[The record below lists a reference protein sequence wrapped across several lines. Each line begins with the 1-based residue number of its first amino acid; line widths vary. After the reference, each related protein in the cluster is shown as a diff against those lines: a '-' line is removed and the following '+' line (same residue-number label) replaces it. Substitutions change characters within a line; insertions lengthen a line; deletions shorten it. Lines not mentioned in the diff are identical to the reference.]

1 MSTTQPVTSSAA
13 PNGTTTNLSNSGA
26 ILGKDD
32 FLKLLVAQMKNQD
45 PMSPQDNTQS
55 IAQMAQFSSLEQMTN
70 LVHSF
75 DQLGQSMAVE
85 RGVSFIGKI
94 VTYVAAD
101 GSTQQGVVQSVD
113 LSGDAPTLTIDG
125 ASGIDIA
132 AVTQVS

>member
-13 PNGTTTNLSNSGA
+13 PNATTTNQSNSGA

-45 PMSPQDNTQS
+45 PMQPTDNTQS

-85 RGVSFIGKI
+85 RGVSFIGKN
-94 VTYVAAD
+94 VTYVAAN

-113 LSGDAPTLTIDG
+113 LSGDEPTLTIDG
-125 ASGIDIA
+125 ATGIDIA

>member
-1 MSTTQPVTSSAA
+1 MSTTQPVTSPTAT
-13 PNGTTTNLSNSGA
+13 NGTTTNQSNPGA

-70 LVHSF
+70 LVSSF
-75 DQLGQSMAVE
+75 DQLDQSMTVE
-85 RGVSFIGKI
+85 RGVSFIGKD
-94 VTYVAAD
+94 VTYLAAD
-101 GSTQQGVVQSVD
+101 GTAQQGVVQSVD
-113 LSGDAPTLTIDG
+113 LSGDQPALTIDG
-125 ASGIDIA
+125 VSGIDIS